1 MTSAYD
7 RTPERPMAFAP
18 AEFWRGALTAWGV
31 FVLILVVGIFLTTV
45 AAGEQPGWG
54 QPLPLALLS
63 SGYALVL
70 GGLVSGAVVL
80 IISPLARLLGRAL
93 AGVRNV
99 WIHLVAFAVLGGAI
113 GLAVVFV
120 QYLQTNRTG
129 LGMFSNSWT
138 WVVVGVCSVSVAAG
152 WAHAAFRALR
162 TRS

>member
-1 MTSAYD
+1 MISPFD
-7 RTPERPMAFAP
+7 RTPERPMTFTGP
-18 AEFWRGALTAWGV
+18 EFWRGARTAWGV
-31 FVLILVVGIFLTTV
+31 FVVILVVGMFVTTL

-63 SGYALVL
+63 AGYALVL
-70 GGLVSGAVVL
+70 GGVVSGAVML
-80 IISPLARLLGRAL
+80 ITSPLARLLGRAL
-93 AGVRNV
+93 AGVRHAWV
-99 WIHLVAFAVLGGAI
+99 HLLAFAALGGAI

-120 QYLQTNRTG
+120 QYLQTNPTG
-129 LGMFSNSWT
+129 LGIFSSSWT